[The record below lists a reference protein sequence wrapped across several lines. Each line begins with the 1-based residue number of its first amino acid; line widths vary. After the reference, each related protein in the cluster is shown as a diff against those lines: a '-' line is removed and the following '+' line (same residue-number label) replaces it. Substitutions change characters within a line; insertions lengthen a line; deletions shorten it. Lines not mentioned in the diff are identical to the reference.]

1 MRLSGSRRGPLVSSI
16 AWRFSLRSA
25 RLAFCTSLTVVT
37 GGRAWSVAP
46 LLSQLRVE
54 QKIEKENQLYRAQ
67 PGLNIS
73 FSLGRAFRSDHDGRA
88 SSGAGYDEY
97 IGRIWRCHF
106 LFGLSD
112 WANCRLAPTR

>member
-25 RLAFCTSLTVVT
+25 RLAFCTLLTVVT

-54 QKIEKENQLYRAQ
+54 QKIEKDNHLYQGAA
-67 PGLNIS
+67 GAEHFLL
-73 FSLGRAFRSDHDGRA
+73 LGGAFRSDDDDRA
-88 SSGAGYDEY
+88 SSG
-97 IGRIWRCHF
+97 
-106 LFGLSD
+106 
-112 WANCRLAPTR
+112 RL

>member
-25 RLAFCTSLTVVT
+25 RLAFCTLLNVVT
-37 GGRAWSVAP
+37 GGRAWSMAP

-67 PGLNIS
+67 PGLS
-73 FSLGRAFRSDHDGRA
+73 VPSPWQSL
-88 SSGAGYDEY
+88 
-97 IGRIWRCHF
+97 
-106 LFGLSD
+106 
-112 WANCRLAPTR
+112 PK

>member
-25 RLAFCTSLTVVT
+25 RLAFCTLLNVVT
-37 GGRAWSVAP
+37 GGRAWSMAP

-67 PGLNIS
+67 PGLS
-73 FSLGRAFRSDHDGRA
+73 VPSPLAEPSEVTMTDARHL
-88 SSGAGYDEY
+88 AGYTS
-97 IGRIWRCHF
+97 ISGCIWRSHF
-106 LFGLSD
+106 LFGLSG

>member
-1 MRLSGSRRGPLVSSI
+1 MLSGSRRGPLVSSI

-25 RLAFCTSLTVVT
+25 RLAFCTLLNVVT
-37 GGRAWSVAP
+37 GGRAWSMAP

-67 PGLNIS
+67 PGLS
-73 FSLGRAFRSDHDGRA
+73 VPSPWQRPSEVTMTVARHL
-88 SSGAGYDEY
+88 AGYDEY
-97 IGRIWRCHF
+97 NWRSHF
-106 LFGLSD
+106 LFGLSG